1 MAVPLGL
8 TAGAALDRWLGDPRR
23 WHPVAGFGRA
33 ASSAER
39 RLYADSRASGT
50 VFTTVLVGGPVL
62 AAVLIRRR
70 SSPLLEMVGT
80 AAATWAVLGGTSLLA
95 VADAVADDLDRDD
108 VEAARLLIPSLCAR
122 DPAHLDAAGIGRAA
136 LESVAENTSD
146 ATVGPLLWGAVA
158 GLPGLVGYRAINTL
172 DAMVGYRSDRYL
184 RFGWASARLDDV
196 ANLAPARLSAALTV
210 VSGNAPRRAVMTWR
224 RDARRHPSPNA
235 GVVEATMAGAL
246 GIRLGGPTI
255 YPYGVDDRP
264 VLGAGRSPGPADL
277 RAAIAL
283 SERIQLGALLVAV
296 GVRLMIDAQRRRRRR
311 ISARSA
317 H

>member
-264 VLGAGRSPGPADL
+264 VLGAGRSPGSADL